1 MLIACKSFSQFQ
13 LLTRLFSH
21 SAILEVTVNLTVLRC
36 LAAKRCSV
44 SGLNCRYLTLCSRL
58 KITELVIKIY
68 QNRMSK
74 SKNRRISRPLNVSIW
89 IIFEKLQVRGNLFV
103 CRQIWT
109 VATIWHI
116 NIKNMFA
123 IFFIFWNIFLSE
135 SDFFYAHSIFFSLFR
150 KCSVT
155 FRRNWI
161 SWLQNADMF
170 FSALDLETKST
181 ALWFGVRTLK
191 KTQTPWRKY
200 NVKHPN
206 VPLEIL
212 GRHAL
217 RRPFKAL

>member
-1 MLIACKSFSQFQ
+1 MKDYRAGNQNIPKQNVQIKKSSNFATSQCEHLNHLWKVTSQREFV
-13 LLTRLFSH
+13 RLPS
-21 SAILEVTVNLTVLRC
+21 NLDSSYNMT
-36 LAAKRCSV
+36 
-44 SGLNCRYLTLCSRL
+44 
-58 KITELVIKIY
+58 Y
-68 QNRMSK
+68 QHQK
-74 SKNRRISRPLNVSIW
+74 H
-89 IIFEKLQVRGNLFV
+89 V
-103 CRQIWT
+103 C
-109 VATIWHI
+109 H
-116 NIKNMFA
+116 F
-123 IFFIFWNIFLSE
+123 FFIFWNIFLSE

-212 GRHAL
+212 GRFTLKDRLKHFKWPTLKERKLFSSRIECYKIINRLNGLDPSALFSFAHAGFSAL
-217 RRPFKAL
+217 KSQSPF